1 MLEGFVLLEPVAGA
15 PSLSINEFGLAFNK
29 TAVEKL
35 SNPPYVKVMINRLSK
50 QIAILPCSESED
62 GARRFLKEGRESKSG
77 VRWNN
82 FDLKSEISQL
92 MNWNLQN
99 EGKKIKGEYVKM
111 EKALI
116 FDLNKATALP
126 TRNRG
131 GSDE

>member
-1 MLEGFVLLEPVAGA
+1 MLDGFELLEPVAGA
-15 PSLSINEFGLAFNK
+15 PTLSINEAGWSFNK

-35 SNPPYVKVMINRLSK
+35 MNPPFVKVLINRLTR
-50 QIAILPCSESED
+50 QIAIVPCSELD
-62 GARRFLKEGRESKSG
+62 GGARSFLKEGRESKTG

-92 MNWNLQN
+92 MNWDLQN

-111 EKALI
+111 EEALI
-116 FDLNKATALP
+116 FDLNKATVLP

-131 GSDE
+131 GLDE